1 MYYVNACS
9 TYIRTKT
16 KELEDY
22 IARLKAQ
29 LAEQE
34 AKTKEA
40 QLEFSRFKEEQN
52 TRPEVRL
59 QSEINLLTLEKV
71 FATNNYYYWLIGYL
85 FYLLNFDNIRF
96 TMLLLLANF
105 LAILLFFRV
114 QFNFII
120 FHKTMKYHCSLFILS
135 HVLGKFMHC
144 QKANI
149 A

>member
-1 MYYVNACS
+1 MH
-9 TYIRTKT
+9 IRTKT

-105 LAILLFFRV
+105 LAILLYFSES
-114 QFNFII
+114 NY
-120 FHKTMKYHCSLFILS
+120 TS
-135 HVLGKFMHC
+135 
-144 QKANI
+144 
-149 A
+149 